1 MRSNE
6 WEEFFDGHAPVYMDN
21 SFTKN
26 TVEEVDFLLEELN
39 LSPGSHILDVGCG
52 TGRHAVELA
61 RRGYRVT
68 GVDISSGMLAEAE
81 KAAGEAGVEVELIHA
96 DAARFTSG
104 KLFDAAICLCEGAF
118 SLLGSEDDPI
128 QHDLAILLNIHAAF
142 KPGAR
147 FVLTAL
153 NACRL
158 IRQVTQEDIENG
170 RFDPVTM
177 VEVSAVEWDTPA
189 GKKSRQVRERSYV
202 PTELVILF
210 RQAGFEVEHIWGG
223 TAGNWGRRK
232 IHLDE
237 MEIMVVA
244 RKAVKLSSRRIVRSC
259 RSEVG
264 RSDKP

>member
-1 MRSNE
+1 MTKRNE

-26 TVEEVDFLLEELN
+26 TVEEVDFVLEELS
-39 LSPGSHILDVGCG
+39 LPPGSHILDVGCG

-61 RRGYRVT
+61 RRRYQVT

-81 KAAGEAGVEVELIHA
+81 KAAREADVEVTLIHA
-96 DAARFTSG
+96 DATRFKSD

-118 SLLGSEDDPI
+118 SLLGSQDDPI
-128 QHDLAILLNIHAAF
+128 EHDLAILRNVHAAL

-147 FVLTAL
+147 FILTAL
-153 NACRL
+153 NACRM
-158 IRQVTQEDIENG
+158 IRQATQEDVDNG
-170 RFDPVTM
+170 RFDPATM
-177 VEVSAVEWDTPA
+177 VEVCTMEYDTPE
-189 GKKSRQVRERSYV
+189 GKKIMLVRERSYV
-202 PTELVILF
+202 PTELVMLF

-237 MEIMVVA
+237 MEVMVVA
-244 RKAVKLSSRRIVRSC
+244 SVARPGV
-259 RSEVG
+259 
-264 RSDKP
+264 

>member
-1 MRSNE
+1 MTRNE

-26 TVEEVDFLLEELN
+26 TLREVDFVLEELS
-39 LSPGSHILDVGCG
+39 LPPGSRILDVGCG

-81 KAAGEAGVEVELIHA
+81 RAAREAGVEVEWIHA
-96 DAARFTSG
+96 DATEFRSD

-118 SLLGSEDDPI
+118 SLLGGEDDPFE
-128 QHDLAILLNIHAAF
+128 HDLAILRNIHAAL
-142 KPGAR
+142 KPGAG
-147 FVLTAL
+147 FILTAP

-158 IRQVTQEDIENG
+158 IRQATQEDVESG
-170 RFDPVTM
+170 RFDLVTM
-177 VEVSAVEWDTPA
+177 VEVFTVEWDTPA

-202 PTELVILF
+202 PTELVMLF

-244 RKAVKLSSRRIVRSC
+244 RKSAE
-259 RSEVG
+259 RSE
-264 RSDKP
+264 KA